1 MPPTYMETIG
11 FYRDAARHVA
21 TNAGEPA
28 RGARRALGSGQA
40 TLGLPLL
47 HRPYRECGSQS
58 RELIECDSLRQAY
71 KNDAARRV
79 ATVFEKWNFLIE
91 NVLHA
96 RKESLP
102 VKIEPIRAACR
113 GAFEMRWFKSYSP
126 VS

>member
-47 HRPYRECGSQS
+47 HRPYRECGSQT

-79 ATVFEKWNFLIE
+79 ATVFEKWNCVIESFLT
-91 NVLHA
+91 A
-96 RKESLP
+96 RRGRP
-102 VKIEPIRAACR
+102 PYRAYTY
-113 GAFEMRWFKSYSP
+113 KD
-126 VS
+126 

>member
-1 MPPTYMETIG
+1 MG
-11 FYRDAARHVA
+11 RQLSAC
-21 TNAGEPA
+21 
-28 RGARRALGSGQA
+28 
-40 TLGLPLL
+40 
-47 HRPYRECGSQS
+47 PYRECGSQT

-79 ATVFEKWNFLIE
+79 ATVFEKWNFVIE

-102 VKIEPIRAACR
+102 VKIEPIRGACR
-113 GAFEMRWFKSYSP
+113 GFPLGIRRSKSYSP